1 MNRLYL
7 KVRCILVMGLL
18 FILCHLSFSVS
29 AFGASGPS
37 WVKKAAK
44 SVVTVKTFGD
54 DGTLIGSSTG
64 VFVTETGD
72 VVSSYTLFRGASR
85 AVVIDAA
92 GKEWPVD
99 CILGANETY
108 DVVKFRVGGGLK
120 KAQALAVN
128 PAVQTVGAA
137 LWLLPYHEQK
147 SVPQLQVA
155 KSETFADG
163 YGYYTLSAQHS
174 SLSAQQVGTP
184 LLDEAGQLVAL
195 LQQPGT
201 DSDTLL
207 YAVSALF
214 ADSLHTTG
222 LSINDPVLKAINIR
236 KALPADESQAQLTLY
251 VAGSVLDSAAYAQL
265 VDDYIVQF
273 PQSQEG
279 YLNRAQLAAAGQH
292 YAEADRDLE
301 QALKTAS
308 KPDEVHYLWSRLVY
322 QKALYMPTADYE
334 PWTLQRALQEAE
346 QAYSLNPLPIYRQQ
360 QAYVLFADKQYAA
373 AYERYEG
380 LFPSALRSPELFY
393 EASRCKVMAGDTVA
407 QLALLD
413 SCVALLSRPYLKEAA
428 PYLLARAQA
437 RMDAGQHRQAV
448 NDLNEY
454 GELMKSQLSDGFYF
468 LRYQAELGGRLFQQ
482 ALNDINQAITMNP
495 RSELYLAELASLQVR
510 VGLYD
515 DAVSTAQSLITL
527 APDHSDGY
535 LFLGVALCLKGQ
547 KTAGLGHLQRARE
560 LGDPQAD
567 ELISKYAQ

>member
-7 KVRCILVMGLL
+7 KGRRIVVMCLS
-18 FILCHLSFSVS
+18 FILCQLSFSAV
-29 AFGASGPS
+29 GAAAPS
-37 WVKKAAK
+37 WVKKTAK

-54 DGTLIGSSTG
+54 DGALIGSSTG
-64 VFVTETGD
+64 VFVSEAGD

-108 DVVKFRVGGGLK
+108 DVVKFRVGGLK

-174 SLSAQQVGTP
+174 SFSAQQVGTP

-214 ADSLHTTG
+214 ADSLRTTG

-265 VDDYIVQF
+265 VDDYIAQF

-547 KTAGLGHLQRARE
+547 KTEGLGHLQRARE